1 MKSFTKAN
9 MEDSLEFTWSLFIL
23 LLIVNCYIGIILALA
38 VIIFN
43 INHIFHSRRDCS
55 FTKANM
61 EDSLE
66 FTWSL
71 FILLLIG
78 NCYIGI
84 ILALAVFIFNINRM
98 FHSRGDEIL
107 H

>member
-1 MKSFTKAN
+1 MLEILTVYFIPGEMKSFTKAN

-43 INHIFHSRRDCS
+43 INRI
-55 FTKANM
+55 
-61 EDSLE
+61 
-66 FTWSL
+66 
-71 FILLLIG
+71 
-78 NCYIGI
+78 
-84 ILALAVFIFNINRM
+84 
-98 FHSRGDEIL
+98 FHSRGDEIV